1 MLVIAACAALV
12 ALGISLV
19 VWRGGAQEERPEMS
33 WPRYV
38 AVSLGA
44 GVAAGILAAGAG
56 GRLVMRALGV
66 TSPDV
71 HGLTTEAGETIGE
84 ITAGGT
90 LAFILFAGVPACF
103 LSGAIYA
110 LLAPVLP
117 GGRARG
123 VLLGA
128 VLLVLFATRIEPLRA
143 DSIDFLL
150 LEPAWV
156 AVAGFSALA
165 LFQGMLVAALA
176 PPPSAVR
183 RPSLLLMG
191 RIAVALALPRCPASS
206 ARRPTSSAGRRRPS
220 HLCRGGRDSV
230 RKRYAF
236 RPPETCAHT
245 AATRARSTGRSAS
258 ATGPTQ
264 RSEPSTSA

>member
-1 MLVIAACAALV
+1 VLVIAACSALV
-12 ALGISLV
+12 ALGIALV
-19 VWRGGAQEERPEMS
+19 VWRGGAQDEGPEMG
-33 WPRYV
+33 WPRHL

-56 GRLVMRALGV
+56 GRLVMRVLGA

-90 LAFILFAGVPACF
+90 LAFVLFAGVPAGL

-117 GGRARG
+117 RGRARG

-183 RPSLLLMG
+183 RPGMVLAG
-191 RIAVALALPRCPASS
+191 RIAVALVLLAALPGFVDAT
-206 ARRPTSSAGRRRPS
+206 ADI
-220 HLCRGGRDSV
+220 LGG
-230 RKRYAF
+230 A
-236 RPPETCAHT
+236 
-245 AATRARSTGRSAS
+245 
-258 ATGPTQ
+258 
-264 RSEPSTSA
+264 

>member
-1 MLVIAACAALV
+1 MLVIAVCAALV
-12 ALGISLV
+12 ALGIALV
-19 VWRGGAQEERPEMS
+19 VWRGGAQDEGPEMG
-33 WPRYV
+33 WPRYF

-56 GRLVMRALGV
+56 GRLVMRVLGA
-66 TSPDV
+66 TSSDV
-71 HGLTTEAGETIGE
+71 HGLTTEAGETIGQ

-90 LAFILFAGVPACF
+90 LAFFLFAGVPAGL
-103 LSGAIYA
+103 LSGALYA
-110 LLAPVLP
+110 LLAPALP

-123 VLLGA
+123 VVLGA

-183 RPSLLLMG
+183 RPGMVLAG
-191 RIAVALALPRCPASS
+191 RIAVALVLLAALPGFVDA
-206 ARRPTSSAGRRRPS
+206 TTDI
-220 HLCRGGRDSV
+220 LGG
-230 RKRYAF
+230 A
-236 RPPETCAHT
+236 
-245 AATRARSTGRSAS
+245 
-258 ATGPTQ
+258 
-264 RSEPSTSA
+264 

>member
-44 GVAAGILAAGAG
+44 GVASGIMAAGAG
-56 GRLVMRALGV
+56 GRLVMRLLGA
-66 TSPDV
+66 TSPDM

-90 LAFILFAGVPACF
+90 LAFIVFAGIPAGV
-103 LSGAIYA
+103 LSGGLYA
-110 LLAPVLP
+110 VLAPVLP

-123 VLLGA
+123 VVLGA
-128 VLLVLFATRIEPLRA
+128 VLLVLFATRLDPLRP

-150 LEPAWV
+150 LEPAWL

-165 LFQGMLVAALA
+165 LFQGMLVAALG

-183 RPSLLLMG
+183 RPALLLAG
-191 RIAVALALPRCPASS
+191 RIAGAVVLLAALPGFIGATADILSS
-206 ARRPTSSAGRRRPS
+206 A
-220 HLCRGGRDSV
+220 
-230 RKRYAF
+230 
-236 RPPETCAHT
+236 
-245 AATRARSTGRSAS
+245 
-258 ATGPTQ
+258 
-264 RSEPSTSA
+264 

>member
-12 ALGISLV
+12 GLGIALV
-19 VWRGGAQEERPEMS
+19 VSRGGAQDEGPEMG
-33 WPRYV
+33 WPRYL

-56 GRLVMRALGV
+56 GRLVMRVLGA
-66 TSPDV
+66 TSTDV

-90 LAFILFAGVPACF
+90 LAFFLFAGVPAGL
-103 LSGAIYA
+103 LSGALYA

-183 RPSLLLMG
+183 RPGMVLAG
-191 RIAVALALPRCPASS
+191 RIAVALVLLAALPGFIGAT
-206 ARRPTSSAGRRRPS
+206 ADI
-220 HLCRGGRDSV
+220 LGG
-230 RKRYAF
+230 A
-236 RPPETCAHT
+236 
-245 AATRARSTGRSAS
+245 
-258 ATGPTQ
+258 
-264 RSEPSTSA
+264 